1 MSALLLFTS
10 AESGSVGGR
19 GGLMRVLVVEDEERL
34 ANGLRRGLEAEGFGV
49 DIAPDGGG
57 GPWDPRGNSYDVIL
71 LDIMLPV
78 LNGDKVCQQL
88 REDGN
93 WTPVLMLT
101 AKDGDWDQIEGLDTG
116 ADDYVLKPFSFD
128 VVLARMRSLIRR
140 GATERPV
147 KLTCG
152 DLVLDPAGKTVMR
165 GDTRIDLTAREFALL
180 EFLMRHPGVVMS
192 KRQIMANV
200 WDFEFEADS
209 NIVEVYVARVRRKI
223 DRPFGTEDL
232 QTHRGSGYAMRSAG

>member
-1 MSALLLFTS
+1 
-10 AESGSVGGR
+10 
-19 GGLMRVLVVEDEERL
+19 MRVLVVEDEERL
-34 ANGLRRGLEAEGFGV
+34 ANGLRRGLEAEGFAV
-49 DIAPDGGG
+49 DIAPDGGEG
-57 GPWDPRGNSYDVIL
+57 LWYARENSYDVIL

-78 LNGDKVCQQL
+78 LNGYKVCQQL

-223 DRPFGTEDL
+223 DRPFDTENL
-232 QTHRGSGYAMRSAG
+232 ETHRGSGYAMRSAR

>member
-1 MSALLLFTS
+1 
-10 AESGSVGGR
+10 
-19 GGLMRVLVVEDEERL
+19 MRVLVVEDEARL
-34 ANGLRRGLEAEGFGV
+34 ADGLRRGLEGEGFAV
-49 DIAPDGGG
+49 DIAPDGGEG
-57 GPWDPRGNSYDVIL
+57 LWYARENSYDVIL

-78 LNGDKVCQQL
+78 LNGYQVCQQL

-116 ADDYVLKPFSFD
+116 ADDYVMKPFSFD

-147 KLTCG
+147 KLSCG
-152 DLVLDPAGKTVMR
+152 DLVLDPAAKTVVR
-165 GDTRIDLTAREFALL
+165 GETRLDLTAREFALL

-223 DRPFGTEDL
+223 DRPFGTEQL
-232 QTHRGSGYAMRSAG
+232 ETHRGSGYAMTPAR

>member
-1 MSALLLFTS
+1 
-10 AESGSVGGR
+10 
-19 GGLMRVLVVEDEERL
+19 MRVLVVEDEARL
-34 ANGLRRGLEAEGFGV
+34 ADGLRRGLEGEGFAV
-49 DIAPDGGG
+49 DIAPDGGEG
-57 GPWDPRGNSYDVIL
+57 LWYARENTYDVIL

-78 LNGDKVCQQL
+78 LNGYKVCQQL
-88 REDGN
+88 REEGN

-140 GATERPV
+140 GVSERPV
-147 KLTCG
+147 KLSCG
-152 DLVLDPAGKTVMR
+152 DLVMDPAGKTVMR
-165 GDTRIDLTAREFALL
+165 GTDRIDLTAREFSLL

-223 DRPFGTEDL
+223 DRPFGTENL
-232 QTHRGSGYAMRSAG
+232 ETHRGSGYAMRSAG